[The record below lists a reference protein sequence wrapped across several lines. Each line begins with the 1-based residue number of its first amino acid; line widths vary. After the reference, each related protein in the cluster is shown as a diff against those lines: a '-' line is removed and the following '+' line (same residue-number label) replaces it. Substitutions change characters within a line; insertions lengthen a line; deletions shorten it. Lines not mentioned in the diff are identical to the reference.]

1 MERAILTKK
10 DLVKIMDCGID
21 SIKEIVPDIDTKIK
35 ADYEISGLKEDM
47 SFWEFAVRFIC
58 DLVFDIFYK
67 SEGEL
72 EKDVTSV
79 PVCKCL
85 AGHFD
90 LRTQERIIELLF
102 GRR

>member
-1 MERAILTKK
+1 MERAILTQK
-10 DLVKIMDCGID
+10 DLVKIMDGGID
-21 SIKEIVPDIDTKIK
+21 GIKEIVPDIDTKIK
-35 ADYEISGLKEDM
+35 ASYDESGLKEDM

-67 SEGEL
+67 SEGAV
-72 EKDVTSV
+72 EKNVTSV
-79 PVCKCL
+79 PVYQCL
-85 AGHFD
+85 NGHFD